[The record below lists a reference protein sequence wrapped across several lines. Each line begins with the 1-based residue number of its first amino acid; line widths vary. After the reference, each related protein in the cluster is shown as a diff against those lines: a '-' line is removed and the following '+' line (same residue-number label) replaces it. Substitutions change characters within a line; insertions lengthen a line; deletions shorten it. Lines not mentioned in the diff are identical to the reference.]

1 LLLALGHVWLLEVPG
16 QLYLAVIVSACFT
29 SLSENLLSFLLLR
42 RERQARSRASCV
54 VVVRNYRRRQEIA
67 VVHIIEQSL
76 RSHAKEINVALSLPA
91 LLGVDLALAT
101 LALLW
106 PLCLCKLHW
115 IELQERAL
123 ILVRGMLG
131 QDLLSLS
138 GVVLFEQKLLKIV
151 IV

>member
-1 LLLALGHVWLLEVPG
+1 M
-16 QLYLAVIVSACFT
+16 
-29 SLSENLLSFLLLR
+29 
-42 RERQARSRASCV
+42 